1 MLNQASKELIDQ
13 YKEIFNSKLVAMGN
27 DIEAVKSYKIH
38 GRVISALG
46 VVLVAYLPDAKI
58 GDLCM
63 IYSQKSKFELYA
75 EVVAIDGHQ
84 VKLLPFGSTANISHN
99 CRVYLTNENFC
110 IRAGEFLL
118 GKIVDGF
125 GSISGSLVEEQSSE
139 QNSEQSFVPDGKLL
153 PIMASA
159 PSPLDRPLIN
169 DVLTTGVAA
178 LDLFTTCGMG
188 QRLAIFAGPGMGK
201 TTLMGMIL
209 RNAKVDVLVVALIGE
224 RGREV
229 REFIDLELNDDLRR
243 RCVLVVSTS
252 DRPPVEQ
259 VKCAYVAQTI
269 AEYFRGQGKNVI
281 LFVDSIT
288 RFARAQREI
297 GLSAG
302 EPLARGGFPPSVFLS
317 FPRLMERAGN
327 TPEGSITAF
336 YTVLM
341 EGEDFAKDPV
351 SDEVKSI
358 VDGHIILSR
367 KLAERSQFPAV
378 DLQLSLSR
386 VADRIISKEHLE
398 AARHIRLLLAKYHEL
413 EFLIRV
419 GEYREGQDALAD
431 EAIRK
436 FPQINQLVKQSQIDN
451 PAYKDVVK
459 KLLVLAKH

>member
-1 MLNQASKELIDQ
+1 MKLDELIEQ
-13 YKEIFNSKLVAMGN
+13 YKERILSKLANFERNV
-27 DIEAVKSYKIH
+27 EALKSYRVH
-38 GRVISALG
+38 GRIISALG
-46 VVLVAYLPDAKI
+46 VVLNAYLPDAKI

-63 IYSQKSKFELYA
+63 IYSQNTEFELCA
-75 EVVAIDGHQ
+75 EVVAIDGLY

-99 CRVYLTNENFC
+99 CRVYLTNESFC
-110 IRAGEFLL
+110 ISTGDYLL
-118 GKIVDGF
+118 GKIIDGF
-125 GSISGSLVEEQSSE
+125 GAITGSLIDNKEFSKEIPSTA
-139 QNSEQSFVPDGKLL
+139 KLL
-153 PIMASA
+153 PIMANA

-169 DVLTTGVAA
+169 DMLTTGVAS
-178 LDLFTTCGMG
+178 LDLFTTCGLG

-269 AEYFRGQGKNVI
+269 AEYFRAQGKRVI

-302 EPLARGGFPPSVFLS
+302 EPLARGGFPPSVFLA

-341 EGEDFAKDPV
+341 EGEDFSKDAV

-367 KLAERSQFPAV
+367 KLAEKSHFPAV
-378 DLQLSLSR
+378 DLQMSLSR
-386 VADRIISKEHLE
+386 VADRIISREHLD
-398 AARHIRLLLAKYHEL
+398 AARHIRLLLSKYHEL

-419 GEYREGQDALAD
+419 GEYKEGQDALAD
-431 EAIRK
+431 EAIYK
-436 FPQINQLVKQSQIDN
+436 FPQINELVKQSQFDN
-451 PAYKDVVK
+451 PPFKD
-459 KLLVLAKH
+459 LLKRLLMLAKG